1 MFKMVRGPETVV
13 TQTKMPTRERRIL
26 LLLAATRDLPVDI
39 QREILRH
46 YPPPERSPRIQGFVS
61 RWKAARQ

>member
-1 MFKMVRGPETVV
+1 MFKIVRGSETLA

-26 LLLAATRDLPVDI
+26 LFLAATRDLPVDI

-46 YPPPERSPRIQGFVS
+46 YPPPKLSPRIQGFVS